1 MSCFEGCDK
10 SRSEENLKRH
20 CSLRKT
26 ISEHFF
32 NLSLKKKKNLRVLKT
47 RKSYPQYLYWFKQ
60 TKIML

>member
-1 MSCFEGCDK
+1 MSYFEGCDK

-32 NLSLKKKKNLRVLKT
+32 NLSLKKKKKFEGLKD
-47 RKSYPQYLYWFKQ
+47 KEKLPAIPLL
-60 TKIML
+60 I